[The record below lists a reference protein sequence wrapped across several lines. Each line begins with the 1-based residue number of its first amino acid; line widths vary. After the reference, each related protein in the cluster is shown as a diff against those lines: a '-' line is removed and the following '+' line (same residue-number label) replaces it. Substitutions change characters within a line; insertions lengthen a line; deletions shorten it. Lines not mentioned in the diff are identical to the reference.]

1 MEEVSGNLPKRTEK
15 KHKNPQTEQPGTRQ
29 MFEQTTPEY
38 KSRGVPLRQVL
49 RSVHLL
55 TMLIRISSIYGAVG
69 AAVTGK

>member
-1 MEEVSGNLPKRTEK
+1 MEEVSGNLPRRAEK
-15 KHKNPQTEQPGTRQ
+15 KHNNPQSEQPETRQ

-38 KSRGVPLRQVL
+38 KSRAVPLRQLL